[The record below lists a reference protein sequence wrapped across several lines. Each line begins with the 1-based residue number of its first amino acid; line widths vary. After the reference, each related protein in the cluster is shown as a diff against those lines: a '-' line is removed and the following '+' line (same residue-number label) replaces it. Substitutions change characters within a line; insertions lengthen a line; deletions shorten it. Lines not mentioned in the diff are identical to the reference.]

1 MKKTILKVYSAAV
14 MLNVWS
20 MACLPLLVWGL
31 TFAIFGTS
39 NDPLWVIILSLSLVF
54 FFLIFF
60 AIEALYMTQRAEIS
74 EHGIAIYSIFFSTI
88 KVIKWNELI
97 DIRTQSIVTFS
108 SAYGYH
114 SSKDWIVLYTDLSQK
129 EKNHTL
135 MNRKKTGPWYIS
147 CTKRNITVL
156 TEYVNKYAS
165 HISEDPDTFF

>member
-1 MKKTILKVYSAAV
+1 MKKTILKVYSTAV

-20 MACLPLLVWGL
+20 MACLPLLVGGL
-31 TFAIFGTS
+31 AFAIFGTS

-114 SSKDWIVLYTDLSQK
+114 QPEYI
-129 EKNHTL
+129 EFTL
-135 MNRKKTGPWYIS
+135 PFQPAPADRGGYFACPHHPDRPRRPGSHRRGPAA
-147 CTKRNITVL
+147 
-156 TEYVNKYAS
+156 EA
-165 HISEDPDTFF
+165 